1 MDAHLPNAEL
11 AFLAACHSAASA
23 TAGESQA
30 ASGSS
35 LMSSNEAPDEVLSLA
50 SAVQFCGFRSVV
62 GTLWTMADADGPELA
77 QRFYGCMMYDRQERG
92 VDAGS
97 SARALHVAVRG
108 LREAGV
114 PVERW
119 STFVHIGA

>member
-1 MDAHLPNAEL
+1 MDARLPNAEL

-35 LMSSNEAPDEVLSLA
+35 FVSSNEAPDEVLNLA
-50 SAVQFCGFRSVV
+50 NAVQFCGFRSVV
-62 GTLWTMADADGPELA
+62 GTLWTMADVDGPELA
-77 QRFYGCMMYDRQERG
+77 RRFYGCMMDDMRERG
-92 VDAGS
+92 VDPGS
-97 SARALHVAVRG
+97 SARALHLAVEG
-108 LREAGV
+108 LMEAGV

-119 STFVHIGA
+119 CTFVHIGA